1 MKVSICFYGYPSLT
15 QGESSVYHKT
25 TLLLILIKDQKRAK
39 NIRGILMD
47 GGEDGK
53 FWIEQVF
60 FSTQQKKPDKIE
72 LFMVKVVN

>member
-1 MKVSICFYGYPSLT
+1 
-15 QGESSVYHKT
+15 
-25 TLLLILIKDQKRAK
+25 
-39 NIRGILMD
+39 MD